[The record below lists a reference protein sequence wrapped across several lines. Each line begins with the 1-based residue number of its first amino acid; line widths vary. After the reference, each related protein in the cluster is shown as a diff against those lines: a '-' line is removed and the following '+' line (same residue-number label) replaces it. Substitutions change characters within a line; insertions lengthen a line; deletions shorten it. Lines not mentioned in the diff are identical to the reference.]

1 MDIRMQEQ
9 KYVHNFLESMEGKNL
24 SESMLLSHDEQSQK
38 KRIKKQ
44 KF

>member
-9 KYVHNFLESMEGKNL
+9 KYVHNFLESMEGKKNL
-24 SESMLLSHDEQSQK
+24 SDSMLSHDEQSQK